1 MPLQDLHE
9 LPKFR
14 DGWSSL
20 YVEHARIDREDRAIA
35 LHDAAGRTPVPCA
48 QLALLM
54 LGPGTTIT
62 HDAVGVL
69 ADCGCLVAWCGEEGV
84 RFYASGAGETRSS
97 RNFLRQVRA
106 WADPG
111 SHGRVVR
118 KMYALRFDE
127 VLSDDLAMEQ
137 IRGIE
142 GARVRMAYQAAS
154 AETGVPWTGRNY
166 DRSSWKSA
174 DPVNRALSSA
184 NACLYGLCHAAIVAL
199 GFSPALGFVHTGKM
213 LSFVYD
219 VADLYKAEIS
229 IPLAFRVA
237 ASEVEN
243 VERAA
248 RIGCRD
254 LFRETRLLD
263 RLPKDLDRLFEG
275 EALDEEADFDGD
287 AALPG
292 ALWDG
297 AGSVPG
303 GVGYGGGSPG
313 EGVS

>member
-1 MPLQDLHE
+1 M
-9 LPKFR
+9 
-14 DGWSSL
+14 
-20 YVEHARIDREDRAIA
+20 
-35 LHDAAGRTPVPCA
+35 
-48 QLALLM
+48 
-54 LGPGTTIT
+54 
-62 HDAVGVL
+62 
-69 ADCGCLVAWCGEEGV
+69 
-84 RFYASGAGETRSS
+84 
-97 RNFLRQVRA
+97 
-106 WADPG
+106 
-111 SHGRVVR
+111 
-118 KMYALRFDE
+118 
-127 VLSDDLAMEQ
+127 
-137 IRGIE
+137 
-142 GARVRMAYQAAS
+142 
-154 AETGVPWTGRNY
+154 
-166 DRSSWKSA
+166 
-174 DPVNRALSSA
+174 
-184 NACLYGLCHAAIVAL
+184 AL